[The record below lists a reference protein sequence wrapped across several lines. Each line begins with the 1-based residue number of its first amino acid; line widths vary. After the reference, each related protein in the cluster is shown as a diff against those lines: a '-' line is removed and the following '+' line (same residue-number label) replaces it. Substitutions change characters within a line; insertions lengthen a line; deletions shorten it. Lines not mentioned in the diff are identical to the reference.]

1 MSELIVTIDGP
12 AGSGKSTIAQM
23 VAKKL
28 EAGFLDTG
36 AMYRAVTLAA
46 MRADADM
53 NDAAQLLEV
62 MESTSFEFNIDDDT
76 MMVSIN
82 GADATDAIRATAVTA
97 NAKYIAA
104 QPAIRDQLVQMQR
117 QFAKNHKKIVTE
129 GRDQGTVA
137 FADAG
142 YKFFLTADL
151 KERARRR
158 GAQLAE
164 AGTHLA
170 LEKIQEDIEKRD
182 QSDQQRTVG
191 PLKPADDAII
201 IDTTELTLEQVV
213 EKIIK
218 TVQ

>member
-142 YKFFLTADL
+142 YKFFLTARL

-158 GAQLAE
+158 QAQLAE
-164 AGTHLA
+164 GRTHLA

-182 QSDQQRTVG
+182 QSDQQRPVG
-191 PLKPADDAII
+191 PLKPAGDAII

-213 EKIIK
+213 EKIIGMI
-218 TVQ
+218 Q